1 MRSIVSEEI
10 SVSDLSADSKKKRK
24 KERERKGRIGDKVNE

>member
-24 KERERKGRIGDKVNE
+24 KEREKGKEELATR